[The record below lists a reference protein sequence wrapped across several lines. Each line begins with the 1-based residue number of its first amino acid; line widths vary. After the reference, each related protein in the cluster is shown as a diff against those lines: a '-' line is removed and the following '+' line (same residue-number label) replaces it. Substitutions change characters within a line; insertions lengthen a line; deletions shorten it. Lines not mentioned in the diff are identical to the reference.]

1 MRSEGAGPKVFQSS
15 PDSSRSSAGCS
26 GQLTQVLATTLP
38 RHNEW
43 LLVAKISCSSRKLL
57 LVMFAVTAK
66 RKETNTL
73 SLLGQ
78 ARTAMQAFTYT
89 ELRLYVHP

>member
-1 MRSEGAGPKVFQSS
+1 M
-15 PDSSRSSAGCS
+15 
-26 GQLTQVLATTLP
+26 LP
-38 RHNEW
+38 GHNER
-43 LLVAKISCSSRKLL
+43 LPFLNLDAKISCSSLKLL

-66 RKETNTL
+66 REGTNTL

-78 ARTAMQAFTYT
+78 ARTATQAFTYT